1 MIISI
6 YSVIVRFLPY
16 DDGLHLWNLGLS
28 LRLEDKANKGGI
40 PIEKEK
46 SWQF

>member
-16 DDGLHLWNLGLS
+16 DDGLTYGIIGLS
-28 LRLEDKANKGGI
+28 PDLEDEANKGGI
-40 PIEKEK
+40 SIGKEK